1 MYVTF
6 CKHIY
11 WGEYDYNGIEESD
24 IVEYIAEGNG
34 IEERLYFVGG
44 EYNEDRRKPIEEK
57 MFDELYDE
65 GIIEHA
71 SKYEHFEFINAEKIK
86 SLSEYLKKE
95 DENISE
101 RHGPHKLP
109 DWISNKY
116 KIENEYTTDVKE
128 ELEPL
133 GIYKDPFQLIGNEV
147 YILNEIKNKIK
158 IINDWL
164 NWNDYATIRMFI
176 EDDGY
181 DDYKLPVKKTNYN
194 YINEIDFSSSFWNDE
209 EEKIYGE
216 LGAKFNQDPFKLY
229 FYNFRKNLKLP
240 EKEDFLNI
248 NKDHIEEINKCLE
261 WLEEKNP
268 LGFKRVIYEIYSLRY
283 CIWNHYKNVLN
294 WDKDGNLLN
303 KL

>member
-1 MYVTF
+1 
-6 CKHIY
+6 
-11 WGEYDYNGIEESD
+11 
-24 IVEYIAEGNG
+24 
-34 IEERLYFVGG
+34 
-44 EYNEDRRKPIEEK
+44 
-57 MFDELYDE
+57 
-65 GIIEHA
+65 
-71 SKYEHFEFINAEKIK
+71 
-86 SLSEYLKKE
+86 
-95 DENISE
+95 
-101 RHGPHKLP
+101 
-109 DWISNKY
+109 
-116 KIENEYTTDVKE
+116 
-128 ELEPL
+128 
-133 GIYKDPFQLIGNEV
+133 
-147 YILNEIKNKIK
+147 
-158 IINDWL
+158 
-164 NWNDYATIRMFI
+164 MFI